1 MRYDKN
7 PLCKCGTTGERE
19 GEMPGR
25 QKPVLDKKM
34 KHAHQ
39 HRNERQ

>member
-7 PLCKCGTTGERE
+7 PLYKCGTTGERE

-25 QKPVLDKKM
+25 QKPVLDKK
-34 KHAHQ
+34 
-39 HRNERQ
+39 NETRTSTQK